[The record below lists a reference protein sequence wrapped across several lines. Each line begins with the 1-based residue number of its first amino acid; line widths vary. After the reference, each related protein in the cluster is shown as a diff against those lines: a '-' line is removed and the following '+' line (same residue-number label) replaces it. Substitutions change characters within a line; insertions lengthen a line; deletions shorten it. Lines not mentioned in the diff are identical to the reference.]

1 MRMFIGSANIK
12 PIEAYPVVAI
22 GNFDGLHLGHQ
33 AILAEAIQRAQEKE
47 GTSVILTFEPHPVK
61 VLHPE
66 RDLRLLTTFQVKMR
80 QIEAT
85 GIDVAFSAEFNKN
98 FAQLSP
104 YDFAKTYLHN
114 KIGAKEV
121 VVGRNFQFGKDR
133 AGKVEDLIRF
143 GKELGFEVVVKDPVT
158 VDGIPVS
165 STKIRELMK
174 EGNVYLA
181 ARMMGRYY
189 TMEGKVLQ
197 GDGMGKKLGFP
208 TANFRLPNE
217 LVPKEGVYAVRVA
230 TLKAEGYVTLDGI
243 VYIGSRPTFGEH
255 ESRME
260 VHIFDFNEDIYGKR
274 LLVTFVDWIRGDQKF
289 ESTEALTQQMNK
301 DSEQARAVLKEKG
314 ATPA

>member
-33 AILAEAIQRAQEKE
+33 AILAEAIRRAQEKE
-47 GTSVILTFEPHPVK
+47 GTSVVLTFEPHPVK

-66 RDLRLLTTFQVKMR
+66 RDLRLMSTFQVKMR

-85 GIDVAFSAEFNKN
+85 GIDVAFSAEFNKT

-133 AGKVEDLIRF
+133 AGKVEDLIQF
-143 GKELGFEVVVKDPVT
+143 GKELGFEVVVQDPVL
-158 VDGIPVS
+158 VDGIVVS

-174 EGNVYLA
+174 EGNIYLA
-181 ARMMGRYY
+181 SRMMGRYY
-189 TMEGKVLQ
+189 AMEGKVLP
-197 GDGMGKKLGFP
+197 GDGMGKKLGIP

-217 LVPKEGVYAVRVA
+217 LVPKEGVYAARIA

-243 VYIGSRPTFGEH
+243 VYIGSRPTFGAH

-289 ESTEALTQQMNK
+289 DSTEALIQQMKK
-301 DSEQARAVLKEKG
+301 DIEQARTVLKEKG
-314 ATPA
+314 ATPI

>member
-1 MRMFIGSANIK
+1 MRLFIGTANIK

-33 AILAEAIQRAQEKE
+33 AILSEAIQRAQEKE
-47 GTSVILTFEPHPVK
+47 GTSVVFTFEPHPIK

-66 RDLRLLTTFQVKMR
+66 RELKLLNTFQIKMR
-80 QIEAT
+80 MIEAT
-85 GIDVAFSAEFNKN
+85 GVDVAFSAEFNKT

-104 YDFAKTYLHN
+104 YDFAKIYLHD

-133 AGKVEDLIRF
+133 AGKVDDLIAF
-143 GKELGFEVVVKDPVT
+143 GKELGFSVIVKDPVL
-158 VDGIPVS
+158 VDDLVVS
-165 STKIRELMK
+165 SSKIRELMR

-189 TMEGKVLQ
+189 SMEGKVLQ
-197 GDGMGKKLGFP
+197 GDGIGRKLGVP

-217 LVPKEGVYAVRVA
+217 LVPREGVYAARVA

-243 VYIGSRPTFGEH
+243 VYIGTRPTFGQH
-255 ESRME
+255 ETRME
-260 VHIFDFNEDIYGKR
+260 VHIFDFNDDIYGKR
-274 LLVTFVDWIRGDQKF
+274 LLVTFIDLIRGDQKF
-289 ESTEALTQQMNK
+289 ESPEALTDQMKK
-301 DSEQARAVLKEKG
+301 DIEQAREILKERG
-314 ATPA
+314 AVPM